1 MKVEIEMVS
10 AALKKHDI
18 EPPIVQEILNDL
30 KADTEEAV
38 EKAPPIKKQY
48 VLIVSD
54 PSGQTPQ
61 GLVGWAVQVEE
72 GQPPSSAFTKL
83 EDAADLFHTT
93 PKGRKFPVNTIGLAL
108 EAIPSKITREAGLWI
123 KTREPVNVLVSNNR
137 LTVKETDSL

>member
-1 MKVEIEMVS
+1 MKIEIEMVA

-18 EPPIVQEILNDL
+18 EPPVVQEILNDL
-30 KADTEEAV
+30 KADTEEDV

-72 GQPPSSAFTKL
+72 GQPPSSALTKL
-83 EDAADLFHTT
+83 GDAASLFHTT
-93 PKGRKFPVNTIGLAL
+93 PKGRRLPVTTVGLAL
-108 EAIPSKITREAGLWI
+108 EAIPSKINKEVGLWV
-123 KTREPVNVLVSNNR
+123 KTREPVNVLVSDNR
-137 LTVKETDSL
+137 LTVKEAE